1 VDIFLGW
8 YFWIQF
14 HIVTWFRLIQDDNR
28 WAVLLRD
35 KPEKYKY
42 RPYPMY
48 SWGVLLFESTYEIRR
63 LQAIDLSL
71 NEQSR
76 GSYNVILYI
85 MYIYNSFVSYKQ
97 YHSMCVFFNNT
108 IVDSSFSNCLK
119 SERTA
124 PCLYIPCC

>member
-1 VDIFLGW
+1 VDILLGW

-35 KPEKYKY
+35 KPENYKY

-48 SWGVLLFESTYEIRR
+48 SWGVLFLVSTYEIRR
-63 LQAIDLSL
+63 LQAIYLSL

-76 GSYNVILYI
+76 YI
-85 MYIYNSFVSYKQ
+85 AK
-97 YHSMCVFFNNT
+97 
-108 IVDSSFSNCLK
+108 K
-119 SERTA
+119 K
-124 PCLYIPCC
+124 